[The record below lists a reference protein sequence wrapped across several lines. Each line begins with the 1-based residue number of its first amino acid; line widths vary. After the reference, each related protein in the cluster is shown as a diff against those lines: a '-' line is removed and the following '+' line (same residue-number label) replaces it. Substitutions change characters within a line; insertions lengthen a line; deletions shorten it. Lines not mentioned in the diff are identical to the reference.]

1 MFTGLRLTWDSR
13 PPRAQRVI
21 RSVCT
26 FVSDSESP
34 PGPGRMTARGK
45 VTPNRSSPPASM
57 PRNQIPGVPLSIPV
71 PEPGRKRL

>member
-45 VTPNRSSPPASM
+45 VTP
-57 PRNQIPGVPLSIPV
+57 RNQIPRVPLSIPV